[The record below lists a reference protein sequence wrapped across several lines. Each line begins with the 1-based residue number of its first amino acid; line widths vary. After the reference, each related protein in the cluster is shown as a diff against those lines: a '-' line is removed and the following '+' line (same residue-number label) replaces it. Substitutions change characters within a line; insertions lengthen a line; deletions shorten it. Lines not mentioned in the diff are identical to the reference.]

1 MHRVLRPVSLIYLL
15 IFVAE
20 VALIWFVAHQVNSF
34 ESRTVSMREGY
45 LNEVTHM
52 ASGTISQLAQ
62 AGMFNQAGL
71 SKAFENFESMDPR
84 GYYDAGERRALALH
98 LTVTDPNG
106 MVLYDSNG
114 QGIGSNISSRSEVL
128 AALNDAYQRRDE
140 IINSDTFCMFVA
152 LPIKVNGRIQ
162 GVVVASK
169 TNEILKPLVNEAK
182 RSIQLVGVAAE
193 FIVFLIIVSVFLIFL
208 RPLELWF
215 SYTELFKSRKHPL
228 KPNLRRTRFG
238 IFGEALDHIFDS
250 LSHRRY
256 IEHMMYCM
264 AHEMR
269 NPVASIQSSAELLER
284 DLPTELRQEAI
295 RDIKG
300 ETGRMSQ
307 TINKLLNIAALEKR
321 NSLKE
326 LPQIAV
332 RHILDEL
339 DDRFR
344 NVMADRG
351 IALSIDAPEGLKIF
365 CDPDLLVQALGNLI
379 QNSIDHSDGGTRI
392 DLFVFEQGNKIEFQ
406 VIDQGEGIPEYAL
419 PHLFDKFYSI
429 KAKGKGTGL
438 GLSLV
443 LEVADLH
450 YGAISIKNHDSGGVI
465 AILTIAK

>member
-1 MHRVLRPVSLIYLL
+1 MYRVLRPVSFVYLL
-15 IFVAE
+15 IFIVE

-52 ASGTISQLAQ
+52 ASGTISQLAN
-62 AGMFNQAGL
+62 AGMFNETGL
-71 SKAFENFESMDPR
+71 AKAFANFETMDPR
-84 GYYDAGERRALALH
+84 GYFDAGERNALALH
-98 LTVTDPNG
+98 LSVTDPNG
-106 MVLYDSNG
+106 TVLYDSNG
-114 QGIGSNISSRSEVL
+114 QGIGSNIASRAEVA
-128 AALNDAYQRRDE
+128 AALNDRYQRRDE
-140 IINSDTFCMFVA
+140 ILDSDTFRLFVA
-152 LPIKVNGRIQ
+152 LPIKVDGQIQ

-169 TNEILKPLVNEAK
+169 SNEILKPLVNETK
-182 RSIQLVGVAAE
+182 RSMQLVGLAAA
-193 FIVFLIIVSVFLIFL
+193 FIVFLILVALFLMFL

-238 IFGEALDHIFDS
+238 LFGEALDHIFDA

-269 NPVASIQSSAELLER
+269 NPVNSIQSSAELLER
-284 DLPTELRQEAI
+284 DLPADVRKEAV
-295 RDIKG
+295 RDIKA

-326 LPQIAV
+326 LTQIEV
-332 RHILDEL
+332 RHILNEI

-344 NVMADRG
+344 NVMADKG
-351 IALSIDAPEGLKIF
+351 IALSIDAPSDLKIY
-365 CDPDLLVQALGNLI
+365 CDPDLLVQALGNLV
-379 QNSIDHSDGGTRI
+379 QNSIEHSESGTRI
-392 DLFVFEQGNKIEFQ
+392 DLFVLEQGNKIEFQ

-450 YGAISIKNHDSGGVI
+450 YGAISIRNHDSGGVI